1 MAKYIGK
8 RLLYMIVTLFVIVV
22 LTFVLMKI
30 LPGSPFDTERF
41 EKLTPEQQAAALER
55 YGLDKPIPVQFLR
68 YLGNTLRGDLGTSF
82 YYTNIPVTR
91 VIFSRLGPSMLVGA
105 QAILVGLAIG
115 LSLGIIAAC
124 RHNGFVDNFTMV
136 LAVLG
141 ISVPNFVVAALLQY
155 YVGLKLGWLPI
166 GFWKTWSCSVLPSLA
181 LCFQPLAT
189 SARFIRT
196 ETLDVLQQDYIVTAR
211 SKGMTQARLLLKHTL
226 RNSIIPVITIMAS
239 MVVNLLTGSLAI
251 ESIFSIPG
259 IGGLFTESVKNND
272 YNVSMGLTMFYSLFY
287 MLTILLADVTY
298 SMVDPRIRIAGEKG
312 GEA

>member
-1 MAKYIGK
+1 MARYIGR

-115 LSLGIIAAC
+115 LSLGIVAAC

-136 LAVLG
+136 IAVLG

-189 SARFIRT
+189 AARFIRT
-196 ETLDVLQQDYIVTAR
+196 ETLDVLQQDHHHGLHGGQPAH
-211 SKGMTQARLLLKHTL
+211 G
-226 RNSIIPVITIMAS
+226 
-239 MVVNLLTGSLAI
+239 LAGDR
-251 ESIFSIPG
+251 EHF
-259 IGGLFTESVKNND
+259 L
-272 YNVSMGLTMFYSLFY
+272 
-287 MLTILLADVTY
+287 
-298 SMVDPRIRIAGEKG
+298 DPRHRRAVYRICQEQRLQRDHGPDDVLQPVLHADHPAG
-312 GEA
+312 